1 MTAHDVD
8 LFVIGG
14 GSGGVRAARIAAGHG
29 AKVMLAEEF
38 RMGGTCVI
46 RGCVPKKLLVY
57 ASRFHDSF
65 EDAAG
70 FGWTLPEPSFDWPTL
85 VRAKEKEITRLEG
98 IYTQTQGKA
107 GVAVVKSRAVLEDAH
122 TVRLLSDGRKITA
135 KHILIATGGR
145 PNMPGDLPGV
155 EHAISSNEA
164 FDLPV
169 FPKRIVIA
177 GGGYIAVEFAGL
189 FAGLGSEVTLIYRG
203 DNVLR
208 GFDEDMRNG
217 LRAAYEKRGIR
228 FVFNDVFSSIEKTGA
243 GLVAHTKG
251 GLALKAD
258 QVMFAIGRT
267 PNVEGLGL
275 EKAGVKLGKD
285 NEILVDASSQTNIS
299 NIYAVGDVTNRVNL
313 TPVAIREGHAFA
325 DSIFGGKSWIVDH
338 SDIATAVFST
348 PEIGTVGLSEAQAK
362 ATFAA
367 VDIYM
372 AAFRPMKATI
382 SGRDERM
389 IMKIVV
395 DGDTDRVLGVHILG
409 EDAGEMAQLLGIA
422 VKMKAKKVDFDA
434 TMALHPSAAEELVT
448 MRTPS
453 ERWRRGA

>member
-1 MTAHDVD
+1 MTPHDVD
-8 LFVIGG
+8 LFVIGA

-38 RMGGTCVI
+38 RVGGTCVI

-57 ASRFHDSF
+57 ASRFHESF
-65 EDAAG
+65 ADAAG
-70 FGWTLPEPSFDWPTL
+70 FGWTVPEPSFDWPTL

-98 IYTQTQGKA
+98 LYTQTQDKA
-107 GVAVVKSRAVLEDAH
+107 GVAVVKSRAVLDNAH
-122 TVRLLSDGRKITA
+122 TVRLLSDGRRITA
-135 KHILIATGGR
+135 KHILVATGGR
-145 PNMPGDLPGV
+145 PNMPVDLPGI

-164 FDLPV
+164 FDLPK

-189 FAGLGSEVTLIYRG
+189 FAGLGAEVTLIYRG
-203 DNVLR
+203 DNILR
-208 GFDEDMRNG
+208 GFDEDMRLG
-217 LRAAYEKRGIR
+217 LRTAYEKRGIR
-228 FVFNDVFSSIEKTGA
+228 FIFNDVFASIEKAGTGLIA
-243 GLVAHTKG
+243 KTKG
-251 GLALKAD
+251 GLALEAD
-258 QVMFAIGRT
+258 QVMFAIGRS

-285 NEILVDASSQTNIS
+285 NEILVDASSRTNVAHIH
-299 NIYAVGDVTNRVNL
+299 AVGDVTNRVNL

-325 DSIFGGKSWIVDH
+325 DSIFGGKPWVVDH
-338 SDIATAVFST
+338 ADIATAVFST
-348 PEIGTVGLSEAQAK
+348 PEIGTVGLTEAQAK
-362 ATFAA
+362 EAFAA
-367 VDIYM
+367 VDIYK
-372 AAFRPMKATI
+372 AAFRPMKATL

-389 IMKIVV
+389 IMKIIV
-395 DGDTDRVLGVHILG
+395 DGETDRVLGVHILG

-422 VKMKAKKVDFDA
+422 VKMNARKADFDA

-453 ERWRRGA
+453 ERWRR